1 MTNKDIV
8 EDFLEVDQ
16 PIPGQN
22 YACLSFISPENVLKN
37 KDIFLI
43 HAFLKTFGKNYG
55 LTEEEC
61 QDKYK
66 DFLYMNQEK
75 LEKEFYEKN
84 NFQTT
89 MRGLKVRGVY
99 DTEKEANVR
108 AKALQR
114 RDPNFNVYVA
124 QVGYW
129 LPWDPNPHS
138 VDRQE
143 YAEKELNTLVS
154 EYRSNQEKKDEHF
167 RENIDYVK
175 EQAAKQAEASKKSKQ
190 DELLTSTQVNSDE
203 TSSDIST
210 DDMPALIETADENTT
225 TTSSTSSS
233 TEKNETDE
241 LAKQLENADPWLS
254 RQNQKDNESA

>member
-1 MTNKDIV
+1 MSNKDIV

-154 EYRSNQEKKDEHF
+154 EYRANQEKKDEHF

-203 TSSDIST
+203 TTT
-210 DDMPALIETADENTT
+210 DDMPPLIETATENTN
-225 TTSSTSSS
+225 TSSS
-233 TEKNETDE
+233 TSDETEE

-254 RQNQKDNESA
+254 RQTSKTEDNESA